1 MKVGNN
7 GRFAELDVLRGLAAL
22 TVVLSHYTNYGSR
35 YFHELPVD
43 LGHYGYYAV
52 ELFYMISGF
61 AIYFTLAKSASLLDF
76 AVSRVT
82 RLYPVYW
89 TTLTLMVAVETI
101 VFKNRIDPSAAATDL
116 WWHGYFLNL
125 TMFQEFLGFGNFD
138 NVYWSLTYE
147 LAFYIDMALLFALG
161 LLGRIEL
168 VLAPWLGLAALWAL
182 LDPNFGATA
191 SAPDFV
197 SRILIL
203 RYVGF
208 FAAGIMFYRL
218 STEGPTRLR
227 QAILVAALG
236 LEWLIHG
243 AHDLA
248 VAAALFAIFG
258 LSLTGRL
265 RFLISP
271 VTLWLGAIS
280 YPLYLIHRNLGYST
294 LLRLHENGVP
304 FWIGFLVAGAGC
316 LHLGDGSL
324 LRRRAASLAHI
335 APVVPDG
342 PSEGADGRAAADP
355 LLKAVC
361 RLLRLGCRRIRG
373 NAQAH
378 LIADAQQKPSQDVLA
393 PLEDHPKD
401 SGAGCG
407 ESTDHDALPREEH
420 PIGEQQ
426 REVRQIEAEADR
438 RGAPDEAVKRVEP
451 GEMGVARGKDHRP
464 YARRDQRIPQH
475 ILGIAQLG
483 RRKAA

>member
-35 YFHELPVD
+35 YFHKSPVD

-61 AIYFTLAKSASLLDF
+61 VIYFTLAKSASLLDF

-258 LSLTGRL
+258 LSLAGRL

-304 FWIGFLVAGAGC
+304 FWIGFLVAGAGAFILATVLC
-316 LHLGDGSL
+316 YGVERPALRI
-324 LRRRAASLAHI
+324 LRRWYRT
-335 APVVPDG
+335 
-342 PSEGADGRAAADP
+342 
-355 LLKAVC
+355 
-361 RLLRLGCRRIRG
+361 
-373 NAQAH
+373 AH
-378 LIADAQQKPSQDVLA
+378 LRA
-393 PLEDHPKD
+393 PM
-401 SGAGCG
+401 A
-407 ESTDHDALPREEH
+407 
-420 PIGEQQ
+420 
-426 REVRQIEAEADR
+426 
-438 RGAPDEAVKRVEP
+438 APP
-451 GEMGVARGKDHRP
+451 PTHS
-464 YARRDQRIPQH
+464 
-475 ILGIAQLG
+475 
-483 RRKAA
+483 